1 MFNKGEIFLKK
12 KDLRVIKT
20 KKAIYQAL
28 THLLKD
34 KLLTEVNVS
43 ELCREASINRGTFY
57 FHYEEV
63 GDVFKEF
70 FEEVIGDLDE
80 SYNEPYK
87 HTSTLELKNL
97 VYKNLDPKTVR
108 IFHHVKKYEDFY
120 RIILSNNVS
129 TTYYYMFFDA
139 IHTNMIED
147 SQIGKYDESKKYVYA
162 FMTNAIIGLIIEWY
176 RNDFEESV
184 DDMNIHLVETL
195 NVLTRS
201 WV

>member
-1 MFNKGEIFLKK
+1 MKT
-12 KDLRVIKT
+12 KDLRVVKT

-28 THLLKD
+28 TYLLKD
-34 KLLTEVNVS
+34 KRLTDINVS

-70 FEEVIGDLDE
+70 FEEVIVDLQE
-80 SYNEPYK
+80 SYKEPYK
-87 HTSTLELKNL
+87 YISALQLKASA
-97 VYKNLDPKTVR
+97 YKNLDPKTVR

-120 RIILSNNVS
+120 RIILSDNVS

-139 IHTNMIED
+139 IRSNFIED
-147 SQIGKYDESKKYVYA
+147 SKIGEYDVSKKFVYS
-162 FMTNAIIGLIIEWY
+162 FMTNAIIGLIIEWH
-176 RNDFEESV
+176 RSDFGESV

-195 NVLTRS
+195 NVITKNY
-201 WV
+201 

>member
-1 MFNKGEIFLKK
+1 
-12 KDLRVIKT
+12 VKT

-34 KLLTEVNVS
+34 KRLTDIKVS

-70 FEEVIGDLDE
+70 FEEVIVDLEE
-80 SYNEPYK
+80 SYKEPYK
-87 HTSTLELKNL
+87 YISALQLKNSAL
-97 VYKNLDPKTVR
+97 KNLDPKTVR

-120 RIILSNNVS
+120 RIILSDNVS

-139 IHTNMIED
+139 IRSNFMED
-147 SQIGKYDESKKYVYA
+147 SKIGKYDESKKFVYS

-184 DDMNIHLVETL
+184 DVMNLHLVETL
-195 NVLTRS
+195 NVTTGR
-201 WV
+201 

>member
-1 MFNKGEIFLKK
+1 MKA
-12 KDLRVIKT
+12 KDLRVVKT

-34 KLLTEVNVS
+34 KLLPNIRVS
-43 ELCREASINRGTFY
+43 ELCREANINRGTFY

-70 FEEVIGDLDE
+70 FEEVILDLEE
-80 SYNEPYK
+80 SYKEPYK
-87 HTSTLELKNL
+87 YISAQQIKSSAFKE
-97 VYKNLDPKTVR
+97 LDPKTVR

-120 RIILSNNVS
+120 RIILSDNVP

-139 IHTNMIED
+139 IRSNFIED
-147 SQIGKYDESKKYVYA
+147 SKIGKYNESKKYLYS
-162 FMTNAIIGLIIEWY
+162 FLTNAIIGLIIEWH
-176 RNDFEESV
+176 RSNFEESV

-195 NVLTRS
+195 NMIGKI
-201 WV
+201 

>member
-1 MFNKGEIFLKK
+1 MRA
-12 KDLRVIKT
+12 KDLRVVKT

-34 KLLTEVNVS
+34 KRLTDIKVS

-70 FEEVIGDLDE
+70 FEEVIVDLEE
-80 SYNEPYK
+80 SYKEPYK
-87 HTSTLELKNL
+87 YISALQLKNSAL
-97 VYKNLDPKTVR
+97 KNLDPKTVR

-120 RIILSNNVS
+120 RIILSDNVS

-139 IHTNMIED
+139 IRSNFMED
-147 SQIGKYDESKKYVYA
+147 SKIGKYDESKKFVYS

-184 DDMNIHLVETL
+184 DVMNLHLVETL
-195 NVLTRS
+195 NVTTGR
-201 WV
+201 